1 MPNFEIPLKALAPS
15 TRCRV
20 NRQRRRYQNSS
31 DDDAEFVSTLAR
43 RSTPARERVSVSEKR
58 ASTVEASPH
67 LPTVDDLEDN
77 CTQYVLIDNDIFP
90 DVVTQLRAYAA
101 RWRGVSALQ
110 PAPPPHAQGHTPFV
124 FGAPPSACIPA
135 RRRLRMPSCHRLT
148 PSTPP
153 RQHLR
158 ACRGA
163 EAVGP
168 PLDIALDARAAGGRG
183 EMGAE
188 RMPAECG
195 GARVWRTTCEVGR
208 GRWMGKASHARI
220 LRIFATRALRQG
232 EEIVVGWEWDDASAV
247 HWPSNPSDVDTAP
260 LDAECAC
267 ARTTKAAPT
276 PSAPAAA
283 APAAR
288 APSLQVPPAREKG
301 SGSEKE
307 HDDGTEDEGRGEEGG
322 RACVIRAMERVVS
335 PPVALPEHALGGR
348 DAKEMGVD
356 VVGENILCV
365 HDVVFVSGDAAP
377 TASTSA
383 MHSSTSTS
391 TGPPLR
397 AQQRGEIVTRH
408 VVHAPPR
415 TDKGEWKA
423 RAVDEAMDVD
433 IDGRYARRSASF
445 PPAPGASAATFLL
458 AARAAAVDALRGPI
472 AERQLRASQPDV
484 PASRRWGPA
493 SLSGFSA
500 AAADVGVLA
509 HGDPPD
515 LQARSREEEERMPA
529 REAMSAAA
537 DFGPF
542 SSDAR
547 TPPPVALDPSPPV
560 RFIEPVEVVPLEYAD
575 RRITITTLFSSI
587 SALRSRTAREPESAA
602 YPCGGGHV
610 ACACRARSS
619 TEQAQLERAKEE
631 EVVQERARERQ
642 KEEER
647 EREQRDKDAQR
658 TRLCPP
664 SPRTAL
670 VASSMESIAPPSATS
685 HRPWSLHATSL
696 SPRRLPRMRTL
707 HCEKVRMQST

>member
-1 MPNFEIPLKALAPS
+1 MFISPYSDGSLIRRLLLSSSTKTLDQSTLRNTELAQGDRRACSTVLGTPRRFCFRPLKALAPS

-31 DDDAEFVSTLAR
+31 DDDAEFVST
-43 RSTPARERVSVSEKR
+43 
-58 ASTVEASPH
+58 
-67 LPTVDDLEDN
+67 
-77 CTQYVLIDNDIFP
+77 
-90 DVVTQLRAYAA
+90 
-101 RWRGVSALQ
+101 
-110 PAPPPHAQGHTPFV
+110 
-124 FGAPPSACIPA
+124 
-135 RRRLRMPSCHRLT
+135 
-148 PSTPP
+148 
-153 RQHLR
+153 
-158 ACRGA
+158 
-163 EAVGP
+163 
-168 PLDIALDARAAGGRG
+168 
-183 EMGAE
+183 
-188 RMPAECG
+188 
-195 GARVWRTTCEVGR
+195 
-208 GRWMGKASHARI
+208 
-220 LRIFATRALRQG
+220 
-232 EEIVVGWEWDDASAV
+232 
-247 HWPSNPSDVDTAP
+247 
-260 LDAECAC
+260 
-267 ARTTKAAPT
+267 
-276 PSAPAAA
+276 
-283 APAAR
+283 
-288 APSLQVPPAREKG
+288 
-301 SGSEKE
+301 
-307 HDDGTEDEGRGEEGG
+307 
-322 RACVIRAMERVVS
+322 
-335 PPVALPEHALGGR
+335 
-348 DAKEMGVD
+348 
-356 VVGENILCV
+356 
-365 HDVVFVSGDAAP
+365 
-377 TASTSA
+377 
-383 MHSSTSTS
+383 STSTS

-547 TPPPVALDPSPPV
+547 TPPPVALDPPPV

-658 TRLCPP
+658 TRFDKPP
-664 SPRTAL
+664 PVEPARDVPLTETPPAHAHLALREGAHAVDMTIGRLRCCRGRSLRFRTSRRRGRGRTTTTIWGWRVCRTRRRRSDDGVGSTRFFDEGSSSASHGVSSSASTHYRSNSNSTTSSARMRSEEAGTKEDPVAPITPLPTTTRFDLSGGPKARDGAGEKGTGGWPFPEEENGLVDVDAGREDDIAGDWVDPVPPAAAKKSKSASGKGKGKEKTENGSKTKKAAAVPVPSVHYLFPLSAEDGATGRGQQQQQQCAEERERERRRNVTVSPHRTAQGHGEGQRMQT
-670 VASSMESIAPPSATS
+670 A
-685 HRPWSLHATSL
+685 
-696 SPRRLPRMRTL
+696 RMRDGGRTQSGG
-707 HCEKVRMQST
+707 VRGVLTTDD